1 MIQSNRIIYA
11 IDAFLGFFVTRVF
24 CLLERIA
31 PSPIKKR
38 LKSLEQHKVAVHNVL
53 GLTFFNALGGVLI
66 LITQVK
72 LANVMGAAI
81 YGLYSYYLA
90 IGEVGANFVRY
101 GRQKTMTR
109 DLIQFPQK
117 EQFLI
122 PNTFLLGCLN
132 LMIYVIVILV
142 FHNQLDTD
150 ITWAYLL
157 LVIAPCFVSLDF
169 QPVYESHR
177 LMSWHSIYYLIQKA
191 IFLLFVWLVIVWAS
205 GVSLTAVGVILF
217 CSWLLVLCLQ
227 SKEATV
233 WPGIPVFRSFSLR
246 NLFYLYRTN
255 FLIALSCMFGIAYGP
270 AIRLILNNYVDS
282 KAVGVY
288 AAGLQVF
295 LMSQFIVNQIGRV
308 GNPMMAAV
316 GKADCS
322 PAKRRLFVRRYLFV
336 MLLCAMP
343 FAVLLFSCPE
353 WIAHTFFTAEYAG
366 LADILPILA
375 CYLVA
380 LAIGVVYT
388 QFLISMRKDRVYF
401 IIFVSAAVITIP
413 VAFLLIPLY
422 GLVGATLALCAPH
435 SVGCLCYFIS
445 ARKYL
450 KS

>member
-177 LMSWHSIYYLIQKA
+177 LMSWHSVYYLIQKT
-191 IFLLFVWLVIVWAS
+191 IFLLSVWLVIAFVS
-205 GVSLTAVGVILF
+205 GISLTAVGIILF
-217 CSWLLVLCLQ
+217 CSWLLVLCMQYNEVIGGLN
-227 SKEATV
+227 
-233 WPGIPVFRSFSLR
+233 IRIFRSFSLR
-246 NLFYLYRTN
+246 NLLYLYRTN
-255 FLIALSCMFGIAYGP
+255 FLIALSCMFGIAFGP

-288 AAGLQVF
+288 AAGLQIF
-295 LMSQFIVNQIGRV
+295 LMSQFIINQIGRV

-316 GKADCS
+316 GKPDC
-322 PAKRRLFVRRYLFV
+322 PIAKRRLFVRRYLSA
-336 MLLCAMP
+336 MLLCASP
-343 FAVLLFSCPE
+343 FAVLLMFFPD
-353 WIAHTFFTAEYAG
+353 WITRTFFTAEYAG
-366 LADILPILA
+366 LVEILPILA
-375 CYLVA
+375 LYLIA
-380 LAIGVVYT
+380 LAIGIVYT
-388 QFLISMRKDRVYF
+388 QFLISVRKDRVYF
-401 IIFVSAAVITIP
+401 AIYISTAVATVP
-413 VAFLLIPLY
+413 TAFWLIPQYEVL
-422 GLVGATLALCAPH
+422 GATLALCLPH
-435 SVGCLCYFIS
+435 SIGCLAYFFC

-450 KS
+450 H

>member
-11 IDAFLGFFVTRVF
+11 IDAFLGFFVTRIL

-31 PSPIKKR
+31 PSPIKKKM
-38 LKSLEQHKVAVHNVL
+38 KSLEQHKVAVHNVL

-109 DLIQFPQK
+109 DLVQFPEK
-117 EQFLI
+117 EKFLI

-132 LMIYVIVILV
+132 LLVYTIIVLV
-142 FHNQLDTD
+142 FHEQLDAD
-150 ITWAYLL
+150 ISWAYLL
-157 LVIAPCFVSLDF
+157 LVVAPCLMSLDF
-169 QPVYESHR
+169 QPVYESHQ

-217 CSWLLVLCLQ
+217 CSWLLVLCMQ
-227 SKEATV
+227 YKEV
-233 WPGIPVFRSFSLR
+233 IGGLGIRVFRSFSLR